1 MSGMFPD
8 WLGGGDGEIIM
19 VSAFDVAVVDSAIAV
34 DVQEPGA
41 VEIIIDDAPIRVE
54 VMDK

>member
-8 WLGGGDGEIIM
+8 WLAGDEGEVIM
-19 VSAFDVAVVDSAIAV
+19 ISAFDVAVVDGAIAV

-41 VEIIIDDAPIRVE
+41 VEIKVDDAQIRVE
-54 VMDK
+54 VIE